1 MDYKYYVLFGIPVAF
16 FLFSTITKW
25 KKAKDLRIEL
35 KRKQIK
41 TIQGLKFT
49 ASAKTAN
56 GLGSQKRFGIFT
68 IDADVIFTKN
78 EIFFLPSNFT
88 ILMYSL
94 PIPIDF
100 NRRLNDYSIKRNSGE
115 TLIHF
120 VWEEEKR
127 VDVNIK
133 LTGNHE
139 KLNELNAYLNEWE
152 NL

>member
-1 MDYKYYVLFGIPVAF
+1 MDYKYYLLFGIPVAF
-16 FLFSTITKW
+16 FLLSTITKW
-25 KKAKDLRIEL
+25 KKAKDLRVEL
-35 KRKQIK
+35 QNKQIK
-41 TIQGLKFT
+41 TIKGLKFT
-49 ASAKTAN
+49 ANASSANNLK
-56 GLGSQKRFGIFT
+56 FGIFT

-78 EIFFLPSNFT
+78 EMFFVPSNFT

-100 NRRLNDYSIKRNSGE
+100 NRRLNDYSINKNSGE

-127 VDVNIK
+127 VHVNIK
-133 LTGNHE
+133 LSGNHE